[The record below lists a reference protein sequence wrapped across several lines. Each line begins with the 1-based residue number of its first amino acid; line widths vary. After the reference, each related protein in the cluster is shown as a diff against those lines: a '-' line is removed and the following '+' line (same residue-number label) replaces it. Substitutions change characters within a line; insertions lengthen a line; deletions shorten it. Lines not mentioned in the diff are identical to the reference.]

1 MTQKALPHVI
11 SLDGNAR
18 HTGEAVKVQLV
29 PSGENTGIV
38 FVRTDLENAEV
49 PALVKYVKRTDR
61 QTILQKG
68 DASVGTV
75 EHLMASLYAL
85 GIDNCRIELDGSE
98 VPILDG
104 SAAPLVALIEKAGI
118 TEQTEEK
125 NYYVLEEAFTYKS
138 EDGGE
143 IMALPSEE
151 FEVTALIDYGSS
163 VLGPQHAHL
172 DKMVNFG
179 EDIASA
185 RTFSFLRVLDPL
197 LDAVLIKVV
206 DLNNAIVYV
215 DQEIAPATLDKLK
228 AAFNRDDVQVTQR
241 GTLNNIDLRF
251 SNEAARHKLLDVVGD
266 LALLG
271 RPLKARI
278 IATKPGHG
286 VNAEFTSALAAK
298 IRKEESRPKAPKYDP
313 NVPLVKTVEDIMGL
327 IPHRSPFLLVDKIIE
342 LTEDRVVGVKAV
354 TMNEPFFVGHFPGA
368 PVMPGVLQI
377 EAMAQCGGV
386 LVLSTVPDPENYLT
400 YFMKMN
406 NVIFKQKVLPGD
418 TLIFKAEL
426 MMPIRRGICHMQA
439 YGYANNKLVVEAEL
453 MAQIVKK
460 T

>member
-1 MTQKALPHVI
+1 MQQTLSSSISFEGTAL
-11 SLDGNAR
+11 
-18 HTGEAVKVQLV
+18 HTGETVHVTLN
-29 PSGENTGIV
+29 PSDVNTGIT
-38 FVRTDLENAEV
+38 FIRTDLDNVEI
-49 PALVKYVKRTDR
+49 PALAKFVNRTDR

-68 DASVGTV
+68 DATVGTV

-185 RTFSFLRVLDPL
+185 RTFSFLRELEPL
-197 LDAVLIKVV
+197 LDQGLIKGG

-215 DQEIAPATLDKLK
+215 DQEIAPSTLEKLK
-228 AAFNRDDVQVTQR
+228 TAFNRDDVQVTQR
-241 GTLNNIDLRF
+241 GTLNNVELRF

-266 LALLG
+266 LALIG

-278 IATKPGHG
+278 MATKPGHG
-286 VNAEFTSALAAK
+286 INAEFTKALADK
-298 IRKEESRPKAPKYDP
+298 IRKEESKPKAPKYDP
-313 NVPLVKTVEDIMGL
+313 NMEPVKTVEQIMDL

-342 LTEDRVVGVKAV
+342 LSDTHVVGIKSV
-354 TMNEPFFVGHFPGA
+354 TMNEPFFVGHFPGS
-368 PVMPGVLQI
+368 PVMPGVLQV
-377 EAMAQCGGV
+377 EAMAQCGGI
-386 LVLSTVPDPENYLT
+386 LALSTVPDPENYLT
-400 YFMKMN
+400 FFMKID
-406 NVIFKQKVLPGD
+406 NVKFKKKVVPGD
-418 TLIFKAEL
+418 TLIFDLKL
-426 MMPIRRGICHMQA
+426 ITPIRRGIVHMQGRA
-439 YGYANNKLVVEAEL
+439 FVGDTLVSEAEL
-453 MAQIVKK
+453 MAQITK
-460 T
+460 

>member
-1 MTQKALPHVI
+1 MQQTLSSSISFEGTAL
-11 SLDGNAR
+11 
-18 HTGEAVKVQLV
+18 HTGETVHVTLN
-29 PSGENTGIV
+29 PSDVNTGIT
-38 FVRTDLENAEV
+38 FIRTDLDNVEI
-49 PALVKYVKRTDR
+49 PALVKFVNRTNR

-68 DASVGTV
+68 DATVGTV

-85 GIDNCRIELDGSE
+85 GIDNCRIGLDGSE

-185 RTFSFLRVLDPL
+185 RTFSFLRELEPL
-197 LDAVLIKVV
+197 LDQGLIKGG

-215 DQEIAPATLDKLK
+215 DQEIAPSTLEKLK
-228 AAFNRDDVQVTQR
+228 TAFNRDDVQVTQR
-241 GTLNNIDLRF
+241 GTLNNVDLRF

-266 LALLG
+266 LALIG

-278 IATKPGHG
+278 MATKPGHG
-286 VNAEFTSALAAK
+286 INAEFTKALADK
-298 IRKEESRPKAPKYDP
+298 IRKEESKPKAPKYDP
-313 NVPLVKTVEDIMGL
+313 NMEPVKTVEQIMDL

-342 LTEDRVVGVKAV
+342 LSDTHVVGIKSV
-354 TMNEPFFVGHFPGA
+354 TMNEPFFVGHFPGS
-368 PVMPGVLQI
+368 PVMPGVLQV
-377 EAMAQCGGV
+377 EAMAQCGGI
-386 LVLSTVPDPENYLT
+386 LALSTVPDPENYLT
-400 YFMKMN
+400 FFMKID
-406 NVIFKQKVLPGD
+406 NVKFKKKVVPGD
-418 TLIFKAEL
+418 TLIFDLKL
-426 MMPIRRGICHMQA
+426 ITPIRRGIVHMQGRA
-439 YGYANNKLVVEAEL
+439 FVGDTLVSEAEL
-453 MAQIVKK
+453 MAQITK
-460 T
+460 

>member
-1 MTQKALPHVI
+1 MQQTLSSSISFEGTAL
-11 SLDGNAR
+11 
-18 HTGEAVKVQLV
+18 HTGETVHVTLN
-29 PSGENTGIV
+29 PSDVNTGIT
-38 FVRTDLENAEV
+38 FIRTDLDNVEI
-49 PALVKYVKRTDR
+49 PALAKFVNRTDR

-68 DASVGTV
+68 DATVGTV

-118 TEQTEEK
+118 TEQTEAK

-185 RTFSFLRVLDPL
+185 RTFSFLRELEPL
-197 LDAVLIKVV
+197 LDQGLIKGG

-215 DQEIAPATLDKLK
+215 DQEIAPSTLEKLK
-228 AAFNRDDVQVTQR
+228 TAFNRDDVQVTQR
-241 GTLNNIDLRF
+241 GTLNNVELRF

-266 LALLG
+266 LALIG

-278 IATKPGHG
+278 MATKPGHG
-286 VNAEFTSALAAK
+286 INAEFTKALADK
-298 IRKEESRPKAPKYDP
+298 IRKEESKPKAPKYDP
-313 NVPLVKTVEDIMGL
+313 NMEPVKTVEQIMDL

-342 LTEDRVVGVKAV
+342 LSDTHVVGIKSV
-354 TMNEPFFVGHFPGA
+354 TMNEPFFVGHFPGS
-368 PVMPGVLQI
+368 PVMPGVLQV
-377 EAMAQCGGV
+377 EAMAQCGGI
-386 LVLSTVPDPENYLT
+386 LALSTVPDPENYLT
-400 YFMKMN
+400 FFMKID
-406 NVIFKQKVLPGD
+406 NVKFKKKVVPGD
-418 TLIFKAEL
+418 TLIFDLKL
-426 MMPIRRGICHMQA
+426 ITPIRRGIVHMQGRA
-439 YGYANNKLVVEAEL
+439 FVGDTLVSEAEL
-453 MAQIVKK
+453 MAQITK
-460 T
+460 

>member
-1 MTQKALPHVI
+1 MQQTLSSSISFEGTAL
-11 SLDGNAR
+11 
-18 HTGEAVKVQLV
+18 HTGETVHVTLN
-29 PSGENTGIV
+29 PSDVNTGIT
-38 FVRTDLENAEV
+38 FIRTDLDNVEI
-49 PALVKYVKRTDR
+49 PALAKFVNRTNR

-68 DASVGTV
+68 DATVGTV

-118 TEQTEEK
+118 TEQTEAK

-185 RTFSFLRVLDPL
+185 RTFSFLRELEPL
-197 LDAVLIKVV
+197 LDQGLIKGG

-215 DQEIAPATLDKLK
+215 DQEIAPSTLEKLK
-228 AAFNRDDVQVTQR
+228 TAFNRDDVQVTQR
-241 GTLNNIDLRF
+241 GTLNNVELRF

-266 LALLG
+266 LALIG

-278 IATKPGHG
+278 MATKPGHG
-286 VNAEFTSALAAK
+286 INAEFTKALADK
-298 IRKEESRPKAPKYDP
+298 IRKEESKPKAPKYDP
-313 NVPLVKTVEDIMGL
+313 NMEPVKTVEQIMDL

-342 LTEDRVVGVKAV
+342 LSDTHVVGIKSV
-354 TMNEPFFVGHFPGA
+354 TMNEPFFVGHFPGS
-368 PVMPGVLQI
+368 PVMPGVLQV
-377 EAMAQCGGV
+377 EAMAQCGGI
-386 LVLSTVPDPENYLT
+386 LALSTVPDPENYLT
-400 YFMKMN
+400 FFMKID
-406 NVIFKQKVLPGD
+406 NVKFKKKVVPGD
-418 TLIFKAEL
+418 TLIFDLKL
-426 MMPIRRGICHMQA
+426 ITPIRRGIVHMQGRA
-439 YGYANNKLVVEAEL
+439 FVGDTLVSEAEL
-453 MAQIVKK
+453 MAQITK
-460 T
+460 

>member
-1 MTQKALPHVI
+1 MQQTLSSSISFEGTAL
-11 SLDGNAR
+11 
-18 HTGEAVKVQLV
+18 HTGETVHVTLN
-29 PSGENTGIV
+29 PSDVNTGIT
-38 FVRTDLENAEV
+38 FIRTDLDNVEI
-49 PALVKYVKRTDR
+49 PALAKFVNRTNR

-68 DASVGTV
+68 DATVGTV

-185 RTFSFLRVLDPL
+185 RTFSFLRELEPL
-197 LDAVLIKVV
+197 LDQGLIKGG

-215 DQEIAPATLDKLK
+215 DQEIAPSTLEKLK
-228 AAFNRDDVQVTQR
+228 TAFNRDDVQVTQR
-241 GTLNNIDLRF
+241 GTLNNVDLRF

-266 LALLG
+266 LALIG

-278 IATKPGHG
+278 MATKPGHG
-286 VNAEFTSALAAK
+286 INAEFTKALADK
-298 IRKEESRPKAPKYDP
+298 IRKEESKPKAPKYDP
-313 NVPLVKTVEDIMGL
+313 NMEPVKTVEQIMDL

-342 LTEDRVVGVKAV
+342 LSDTHVVGIKSV
-354 TMNEPFFVGHFPGA
+354 TMNEPFFVGHFPGS
-368 PVMPGVLQI
+368 PVMPGVLQV
-377 EAMAQCGGV
+377 EAMAQCGGI
-386 LVLSTVPDPENYLT
+386 LALSTVPDPENYLT
-400 YFMKMN
+400 FFMKID
-406 NVIFKQKVLPGD
+406 NVKFKKKVVPGD
-418 TLIFKAEL
+418 TLIFDLKL
-426 MMPIRRGICHMQA
+426 ITPIRRGIVHMQGRA
-439 YGYANNKLVVEAEL
+439 FVGDTLVSEAEL
-453 MAQIVKK
+453 MAQITK
-460 T
+460 

>member
-1 MTQKALPHVI
+1 MQQTLSSSISFEGTAL
-11 SLDGNAR
+11 
-18 HTGEAVKVQLV
+18 HTGETVHVTLN
-29 PSGENTGIV
+29 PSEVNTGITL
-38 FVRTDLENAEV
+38 VRTDLDNVEI
-49 PALVKYVKRTDR
+49 PALVKFVNRTNR

-68 DASVGTV
+68 DATVGTV

-118 TEQTEEK
+118 TEQTEAK

-185 RTFSFLRVLDPL
+185 RTFSFLRELEPL
-197 LDAVLIKVV
+197 LDQGLIKGG

-215 DQEIAPATLDKLK
+215 DQEIAPSTLEKLK
-228 AAFNRDDVQVTQR
+228 TAFNRDDVQVTQR
-241 GTLNNIDLRF
+241 GTLNNVDLRF

-266 LALLG
+266 LALIG

-278 IATKPGHG
+278 MATKPGHG
-286 VNAEFTSALAAK
+286 INAEFTKALADK
-298 IRKEESRPKAPKYDP
+298 IRKEESKPKAPKYDP
-313 NVPLVKTVEDIMGL
+313 NMEPVKTVEQIMDL

-342 LTEDRVVGVKAV
+342 LSDTHVVGIKSV
-354 TMNEPFFVGHFPGA
+354 TMNEPFFVGHFPGS
-368 PVMPGVLQI
+368 PVMPGVLQV
-377 EAMAQCGGV
+377 EAMAQCGGI
-386 LVLSTVPDPENYLT
+386 LALSTVPDPENYLT
-400 YFMKMN
+400 FFMKID
-406 NVIFKQKVLPGD
+406 NVKFKKKVVPGD
-418 TLIFKAEL
+418 TLIFDLKL
-426 MMPIRRGICHMQA
+426 ITPIRRGIVHMQGRA
-439 YGYANNKLVVEAEL
+439 FVGDTLVSEAEL
-453 MAQIVKK
+453 MAQITK
-460 T
+460 

>member
-1 MTQKALPHVI
+1 MQQTLSSSISFEGTAL
-11 SLDGNAR
+11 
-18 HTGEAVKVQLV
+18 HTGETVHVTLN
-29 PSGENTGIV
+29 PSDVNTGIT
-38 FVRTDLENAEV
+38 FIRTDLDNVEI
-49 PALVKYVKRTDR
+49 PALVKFVNRTNR

-68 DASVGTV
+68 DATVGTV

-118 TEQTEEK
+118 TEQTEAK

-185 RTFSFLRVLDPL
+185 RTFSFLRELEPL
-197 LDAVLIKVV
+197 LDQGLIKGG

-215 DQEIAPATLDKLK
+215 DQEIAPSTLEKLK
-228 AAFNRDDVQVTQR
+228 TAFNRDDVQVTQR
-241 GTLNNIDLRF
+241 GTLNNVELRF

-266 LALLG
+266 LALIG

-278 IATKPGHG
+278 MATKPGHG
-286 VNAEFTSALAAK
+286 INAEFTKALADK
-298 IRKEESRPKAPKYDP
+298 IRKEESKPKAPKYDP
-313 NVPLVKTVEDIMGL
+313 NMEPVKTVEQIMDL

-342 LTEDRVVGVKAV
+342 LSDTHVVGIKSV
-354 TMNEPFFVGHFPGA
+354 TMNEPFFVGHFPGS
-368 PVMPGVLQI
+368 PVMPGVLQV
-377 EAMAQCGGV
+377 EAMAQCGGI
-386 LVLSTVPDPENYLT
+386 LALSTVPDPENYLT
-400 YFMKMN
+400 FFMKID
-406 NVIFKQKVLPGD
+406 NVKFKKKVVPGD
-418 TLIFKAEL
+418 TLIFDLKL
-426 MMPIRRGICHMQA
+426 ITPIRRGIVHMQGRA
-439 YGYANNKLVVEAEL
+439 FVGDTLVSEAEL
-453 MAQIVKK
+453 MAQITK
-460 T
+460 